1 MPRSEQARRD
11 ERGLPPVDH
20 GTRGV
25 RHWLARRLRFLADRI
40 HPASAMRALGG
51 IPGYSFTYER
61 CDHGTVTLAFR
72 EDGLGTKLWY
82 LGEERD
88 RSWEEA
94 DTDFWPEGWER
105 R

>member
-1 MPRSEQARRD
+1 MNRSEAARRA
-11 ERGLPPVDH
+11 ERGLPPVEYA
-20 GTRGV
+20 TRGP
-25 RHWLARRLRFLADRI
+25 RHWLARRMRFLADWI
-40 HPASAMRALGG
+40 HPDSAMRALGG

-61 CDHGTVTLAFR
+61 CDHGEVTLTFR

-94 DTDFWPEGWER
+94 DTDFGKGWNR
-105 R
+105 S